1 AILVGW
7 SVTSTTVRHCRQCR
21 QKDRGAQLML
31 GDWAAAMSSARFA
44 VEERESRDAE
54 TGWLSGRYDV
64 WKGGLSG

>member
-1 AILVGW
+1 
-7 SVTSTTVRHCRQCR
+7 
-21 QKDRGAQLML
+21 ML

-64 WKGGLSG
+64 WKGDLSG

>member
-1 AILVGW
+1 MLGDWATG
-7 SVTSTTVRHCRQCR
+7 R
-21 QKDRGAQLML
+21 L